1 MKSPFASLSLIA
13 LATMLGCS
21 AAPEVVRSTR
31 WDVHARHVTETGR
44 PSGSPAAEIVRG
56 SPYRVLVS
64 LSPKDAEDIGAQA
77 GEWVFYKGDLPFGR
91 FETGEIEI
99 GGREPTE
106 LALDAHS
113 SAKDIGAYRYE
124 FYLND
129 ELVAEVPLEI
139 IAPPKF
145 VPQIDHGTPTRADR
159 ARPGAR

>member
-1 MKSPFASLSLIA
+1 MKSLLASLSLTA
-13 LATMLGCS
+13 LTTILGCS

-31 WDVHARHVTETGR
+31 WDVHAGHVTETSR

-64 LSPKDAEDIGAQA
+64 ISPKEAEDVGAQA

-99 GGREPTE
+99 GREPTE

-145 VPQIDHGTPTRADR
+145 VPQIDH
-159 ARPGAR
+159 